1 MWVALFKVTR
11 KLNSSLRI
19 LRKREHPARMDG
31 NGVIRDDALCQ
42 QILEKSQ
49 YSVLLQQKLT
59 VKYFSQLSDAAVIL
73 IKS

>member
-1 MWVALFKVTR
+1 MMLYVK
-11 KLNSSLRI
+11 
-19 LRKREHPARMDG
+19 
-31 NGVIRDDALCQ
+31 

-49 YSVLLQQKLT
+49 HSVLLQQKLT